1 MSEQSPKEETVL
13 KLHKQFGSIKTEAP
27 PPSCSQVVAIVM
39 DLMTDLQIIQD
50 LLDASSRRGVAVYAV
65 LEVSGVPHFLDMC
78 SRLQVNATHLRVRK
92 HRRGGREGGHV

>member
-1 MSEQSPKEETVL
+1 
-13 KLHKQFGSIKTEAP
+13 
-27 PPSCSQVVAIVM
+27 M

-92 HRRGGREGGHV
+92 HRRGGREGGHVWLVKWFFKSHDRKESGIKGEAFAPRTCGFDSDH

>member
-1 MSEQSPKEETVL
+1 MSGQSPKEETVL
-13 KLHKQFGSIKTEAP
+13 KLHKPFGSIKTEAP
-27 PPSCSQVVAIVM
+27 PPPSCSQVVAIAM

-92 HRRGGREGGHV
+92 HRRGHV